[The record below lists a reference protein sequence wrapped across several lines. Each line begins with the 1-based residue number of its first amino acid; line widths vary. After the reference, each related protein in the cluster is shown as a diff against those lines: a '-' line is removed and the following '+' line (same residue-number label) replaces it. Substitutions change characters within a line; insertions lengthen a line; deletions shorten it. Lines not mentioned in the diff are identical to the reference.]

1 MKTLICKL
9 MMAGL
14 VFGLAGCG
22 GDESADAGSGA
33 EEVWTCSMHP
43 QIRQPNEGDCPI
55 CGMDLI
61 LLDPSAAGLGE
72 RELTLS
78 PEAAALANLQTA
90 PVRRDWANIQVSL
103 VGKVAIDETKVS
115 TLTARFPARLD
126 ELYVDYT
133 GITVRKGDHL
143 AKVYS
148 PDLLIAQQELIG
160 ARGASAE
167 AARAKL
173 RLWGIPETRI
183 KEITSTGK
191 ASDQFDID
199 APVGGVVTE
208 MFVREGD
215 YVKTGD
221 RLFRL
226 TSFDDLWVVFDAYE
240 TDLPWLRFGQDLKFT
255 VDAVPGKKF
264 TGKISYIDPMLNA
277 TTRTS
282 GIRLNVKNADGLLK
296 PGMLASGKVSTRV
309 AVGGKVI
316 ASDLAGKWISPMH
329 PEIVKDGP
337 GQCDI
342 CGMDLVRVED
352 LGYSTADD
360 LTGAKPLLVP
370 SSAVLRTGERAVV
383 YVEKQDADRP
393 VYEAR
398 TILLGARAGDDFIV
412 ADGLKEGES
421 VVVNGAFKLDSE
433 LQISGKESMMQPK
446 GSGEDLIA
454 KRTGSPAATKQVSE
468 WLGQYFELQQALAN
482 DDATAAKS
490 VAKSLSD
497 ALKSETPEDL
507 SEQDSVAWT
516 TIVGEMREAATPIA
530 EAEDIKLAR
539 QHFETVT
546 MQLLALAKTFGSGQG
561 KVFIVHC
568 PMAFGNKGA
577 DWLSAKDEVLNPY
590 FGDMMLRCGEVKEEL
605 GE

>member
-1 MKTLICKL
+1 
-9 MMAGL
+9 
-14 VFGLAGCG
+14 
-22 GDESADAGSGA
+22 
-33 EEVWTCSMHP
+33 
-43 QIRQPNEGDCPI
+43 
-55 CGMDLI
+55 MDLI
-61 LLDPSAAGLGE
+61 LLDPSAEGLGE
-72 RELTLS
+72 RELMLS
-78 PEAAALANLQTA
+78 PEAVALANLQTA
-90 PVRRDWANIQVSL
+90 PVRRDWANVQVSL
-103 VGKVAIDETKVS
+103 FGKVDIDETKVS

-167 AARAKL
+167 AAREKL
-173 RLWGIPETRI
+173 SLWGIPEARI

-226 TSFDDLWVVFDAYE
+226 TGFDDLWVVFDAYE
-240 TDLPWLRFGQDLKFT
+240 TDLPWLRFGQDVEFT

-264 TGKISYIDPMLNA
+264 TGKISYIDPMLNS

-282 GIRLNVKNADGLLK
+282 GVRLNVKNDGGLLK

-309 AVGGKVI
+309 ATGGKVI
-316 ASDLAGKWISPMH
+316 ASNLAGKWISPMH

-342 CGMDLVRVED
+342 CGMDLVKVED
-352 LGYSTADD
+352 LGYSTVDEID
-360 LTGAKPLLVP
+360 GAMPLLVP

-383 YVEKQDADRP
+383 YVEKKDADRAI
-393 VYEAR
+393 YEAR

-412 ADGLKEGES
+412 ADGLKEGKS

-446 GSGEDLIA
+446 GSGDDLIA
-454 KRTGSPAATKQVSE
+454 KRAGSPAATKQVGE
-468 WLGQYFELQQALAN
+468 WLVHYFELQQALAN
-482 DDATAAKS
+482 DDAVAAKNAAQNLS
-490 VAKSLSD
+490 EALESELPKGLSD
-497 ALKSETPEDL
+497 EDSE
-507 SEQDSVAWT
+507 AWT
-516 TIVGEMREAATPIA
+516 TIVGELRGATNSAA
-530 EAEDIKLAR
+530 EAEDIQLAR
-539 QHFETVT
+539 QHFEAVT
-546 MQLLALAKTFGSGQG
+546 MQLMTLAKTFGSGDG

-577 DWLSAKDEVLNPY
+577 DWLSEKDEVLNPY
-590 FGDMMLRCGEVKEEL
+590 FGDMMLRCGEVKGEL

>member
-1 MKTLICKL
+1 M
-9 MMAGL
+9 
-14 VFGLAGCG
+14 
-22 GDESADAGSGA
+22 ADAGGGA
-33 EEVWTCSMHP
+33 AEVWTCSMHP
-43 QIRQPNEGDCPI
+43 QIRQPKPGDCPI

-61 LLDPSAAGLGE
+61 LLDPSAEGLGE

-90 PVRRDWANIQVSL
+90 PVRRDWANVQVSL
-103 VGKVAIDETKVS
+103 VGKVEVDETKVS

-126 ELYVDYT
+126 ELYIDYT

-148 PDLLIAQQELIG
+148 PELLIAQQELIG

-167 AARAKL
+167 AAREKL
-173 RLWGIPETRI
+173 SLWGIPAAKIQEVI
-183 KEITSTGK
+183 ATGK
-191 ASDQFDID
+191 ASDQFDLD

-226 TSFDDLWVVFDAYE
+226 TSFDALWVMFDAYE
-240 TDLPWLRFGQDLKFT
+240 TDLPWLRFGQDVEFT
-255 VDAVPGKKF
+255 VDALPGKKF
-264 TGKISYIDPMLNA
+264 TGKISYVDPMLNSA
-277 TTRTS
+277 TRTA
-282 GIRLNVKNADGLLK
+282 GVRLNVKNEDNLLK
-296 PGMLASGKVSTRV
+296 PGMLATGKVSARV

-342 CGMDLVRVED
+342 CGMDLVKVED
-352 LGYSTADD
+352 LGYSTVEGMA
-360 LTGAKPLLVP
+360 GAKPLLVP

-383 YVEKQDADRP
+383 YVEKKDADRP
-393 VYEAR
+393 TYEAR

-446 GSGEDLIA
+446 GGGDDLLA
-454 KRTGSPAATKQVSE
+454 KRAGSPAATKQVSE
-468 WLGQYFELQQALAN
+468 WMEQYFVIQQALAN
-482 DDATAAKS
+482 DDISAAKDA
-490 VAKSLSD
+490 AKRLSNGLASKLPEGLSD
-497 ALKSETPEDL
+497 
-507 SEQDSVAWT
+507 QDAEAWNA
-516 TIVGEMREAATPIA
+516 IVGELGTAAASMA

-546 MQLLALAKTFGSGQG
+546 MHLMTLAKTFGSGEG
-561 KVFIVHC
+561 KVFVVHC

-590 FGDMMLRCGEVKEEL
+590 FGDMMLHCGEVKGEL